1 MVDLRWPRDQ
11 GARAGLALAVPLLA
25 IAGAALG
32 ATLADALSV
41 RGADGRLVAVT
52 LGAFVP
58 LSVLRVA
65 RPGSR
70 PRARALFTLLSL
82 PTLAAVVAPRSA
94 WAVGWLASGVLFLFV
109 DAAVHAARTAVA
121 LSRSRARVALGALA
135 AAPAAYFASAA
146 FVVLFNTQLVVLPAR
161 LAHGSPRVLSGE
173 RAMEL
178 LTGDGLRLGA
188 TYTPG
193 SPGAPA
199 VVLAHGVAD
208 GRTRLAPWAARL
220 AARGWHVL
228 RFDFRAHGTSE
239 GAVCTYGQR
248 EEADVRA
255 AVRAAREL
263 DGVDRERVAVV
274 GASMGGGAVLAA
286 APALPALGV
295 RALVLLAPASR
306 YPPLVEQRV
315 RWLGPLAPAVLRSSA
330 HLARAAG
337 QTPMPEWVPA
347 RRLAGA
353 PELPLLVLHGDGDAT
368 IPLALSRR
376 LTREHPAGE
385 LVVLPGVGHD
395 ELSTVIAEDDAR
407 WSEIEGFLERALG
420 APAR

>member
-1 MVDLRWPRDQ
+1 MVALKWPRDR
-11 GARAGLALAVPLLA
+11 GARAGLALAVPLFA
-25 IAGAALG
+25 VAGAALG
-32 ATLADALSV
+32 ATLADALCV

-52 LGAFVP
+52 LGACVP

-70 PRARALFTLLSL
+70 TRTRALFALLSL
-82 PTLAAVVAPRSA
+82 PTLASVLAPRSA
-94 WAVGWLASGVLFLFV
+94 WAVGWLASGVLFLLV
-109 DAAVHAARTAVA
+109 DAAAHAARTALA
-121 LSRSRARVALGALA
+121 LSRSRARFALGALA
-135 AAPAAYFASAA
+135 SAPCAYLASAA

-161 LAHGSPRVLSGE
+161 LAHSAPRIDPGE
-173 RAMEL
+173 RAAPLVTE
-178 LTGDGLRLGA
+178 DGLRLGA

-199 VVLAHGVAD
+199 IVLAHGVAD
-208 GRTRLAPWAARL
+208 GRTRLVPWAERL

-228 RFDFRAHGTSE
+228 RFDFRAHGTSD

-255 AVRAAREL
+255 AVRAARAL
-263 DGVDRERVAVV
+263 PGVDPRRLAVV
-274 GASMGGGAVLAA
+274 GASMGGGSVLAA
-286 APALPALGV
+286 APSLPALGV

-306 YPPLVEQRV
+306 YPPLVERRV
-315 RWLGPLAPAVLRSSA
+315 RWLGPLAPAVLRASA

-353 PELPLLVLHGDGDAT
+353 PELPVLVLHGDRDST
-368 IPLALSRR
+368 IPLSLSRR
-376 LTREHPAGE
+376 LAREHRRAT
-385 LVVLPGVGHD
+385 LVVVAGAAHD
-395 ELSTVIAEDDAR
+395 ELSTVIAEDDTTWAGV
-407 WSEIEGFLERALG
+407 EGFLARAL
-420 APAR
+420 AARP